1 MRFFVAAAAS
11 KPDIESASDAD
22 WRIAIV
28 TLHSNPGI
36 TLVCFQSF
44 SGI

>member
-1 MRFFVAAAAS
+1 LKSSRS
-11 KPDIESASDAD
+11 SSQNLSQKTLLSALTG
-22 WRIAIV
+22 V
-28 TLHSNPGI
+28 TLHLNPGI